1 MGWQVTRTRPSPG
14 TDHRLAAQLALS
26 RRPEPRPSP
35 APPRRPLSIT
45 EQLALAPSPFALEM
59 ILRDAAL
66 FAPRADAK
74 TRDRWAHTAHARDCE
89 LRGVLP

>member
-1 MGWQVTRTRPSPG
+1 VKHCRALPG
-14 TDHRLAAQLALS
+14 TDHRLAAQLALAH
-26 RRPEPRPSP
+26 RREPVATP
-35 APPRRPLSIT
+35 APPPRSLSIT

-59 ILRDAAL
+59 ILRDALL

-74 TRDRWAHTAHARDCE
+74 TRDRWACTAYARDCE

>member
-1 MGWQVTRTRPSPG
+1 MRRRVLPG
-14 TDHRLAAQLALS
+14 TDHRLAAQLALQN
-26 RRPEPRPSP
+26 RPVPRPM
-35 APPRRPLSIT
+35 SIT

-66 FAPRADAK
+66 FGYGDAK
-74 TRDRWAHTAHARDCE
+74 TRSRWATVAHARDCE